1 MQQSVLDDWF
11 LRQDILDQ
19 LMSQEEDLIEAERY
33 ADRILRIAQEE
44 SAEHQVLSDPF
55 DRSVALV
62 LSLVKEEGMDPWN
75 IDLSA
80 FLKLF
85 TLRVRKEASGLDLP
99 ACGRLIRMSWEVLT
113 QQASTLFDRVIALDF
128 EDEEDFTDF
137 GWEAEYDDEE
147 FIFTSSVLEG
157 SADQVLPSFFGE
169 RIRREEGRP
178 STLGE
183 LLSAL
188 KDACDDAEILKAK
201 EEYRK
206 EHAVELKNMLDN
218 VGSRMHNEDMEGDI
232 RRCWTAMRKVCQL
245 KGEIKVPVSD
255 VTRELEKILMD
266 NFGEIPDGYDVES
279 KITSFV
285 AGLFLTHRGYAW
297 ISQEEPDDPIMLE
310 DRWPNA
316 TTFEEV
322 TSLADKLMAD
332 DSDSIKEDET
342 ESMRHAARLAERARA
357 AVEEEERAKLEAEEE
372 EKVRLEAQANS
383 ENPADWLV
391 E

>member
-1 MQQSVLDDWF
+1 MQQSALDDWF

-19 LMSQEEDLIEAERY
+19 LMSQDEDASEAERY
-33 ADRILRIAQEE
+33 ADRIMRIAQED

-85 TLRVRKEASGLDLP
+85 TQRVRKEASGLDLP

-113 QQASTLFDRVIALDF
+113 QQASTLFDRVIALDV
-128 EDEEDFTDF
+128 DDDEDFIDF
-137 GWEAEYDDEE
+137 GWESEYDDEE
-147 FIFTSSVLEG
+147 FIFTTTVLEG
-157 SADQVLPSFFGE
+157 IADNHLPGFFGE
-169 RIRREEGRP
+169 RMRRDEGRP

-188 KDACDDAEILKAK
+188 KDACDEAEILKAK
-201 EEYRK
+201 EENRK
-206 EHAVELKNMLDN
+206 AHAEELKNMLDN

-232 RRCWTAMRKVCQL
+232 RRCWTAMRAVTSAR
-245 KGEIKVPVSD
+245 GESIVPVSE
-255 VTRELEKILMD
+255 VTTELEKILLQT
-266 NFGEIPDGYDVES
+266 FGEIPEGYAVES

-285 AGLFLTHRGYAW
+285 SGLFLTHRGYAW
-297 ISQEEPDDPIMLE
+297 ISQEGPEDPIMLE

-316 TTFEEV
+316 ATFEEA
-322 TSLADKLMAD
+322 TELGEKLIAD
-332 DSDSIKEDET
+332 DYESMKEAET
-342 ESMRHAARLAERARA
+342 ESMRHAARLAERAQA
-357 AVEEEERAKLEAEEE
+357 ALEAEKERLKEE
-372 EKVRLEAQANS
+372 EMAKIAAESNS
-383 ENPADWLV
+383 ENPEDWLV

>member
-1 MQQSVLDDWF
+1 MQQSVLDGWF

-19 LMSQEEDLIEAERY
+19 LVSQDEDVSEAERY

-62 LSLVKEEGMDPWN
+62 LSLIREEGMDPWN

-85 TLRVRKEASGLDLP
+85 TQRVRKEASGLDLP

-113 QQASTLFDRVIALDF
+113 QQASSLFDRVIAMDIEDDDDF
-128 EDEEDFTDF
+128 IDF
-137 GWEAEYDDEE
+137 GWESEYDDNE
-147 FIFTSSVLEG
+147 FIFTTTVLEG
-157 SADQVLPSFFGE
+157 DADNLLPSFFDE
-169 RIRREEGRP
+169 RLRREEGRP

-188 KDACDDAEILKAK
+188 KDACDEAEILKAK
-201 EEYRK
+201 DDYRK
-206 EHAVELKNMLDN
+206 AHAVELKNMLDN
-218 VGSRMHNEDMEGDI
+218 VGSRMHKEDMEGDI
-232 RRCWTAMRKVCQL
+232 RRCWTAMRNVISLQ
-245 KGEIKVPVSD
+245 GQSKVPVKD
-255 VTRELEKILMD
+255 VTKELSKILIET
-266 NFGEIPDGYDVES
+266 FGEIPEGYEVES

-297 ISQEEPDDPIMLE
+297 ISQDGPDDPIMLE
-310 DRWPNA
+310 DRWPDA
-316 TTFEEV
+316 TTFDEV
-322 TSLADKLMAD
+322 TSLAEKMIQ
-332 DSDSIKEDET
+332 SDSKSISEDET
-342 ESMRHAARLAERARA
+342 ESMRHAAKLAERARLA
-357 AVEEEERAKLEAEEE
+357 AEKERLERE
-372 EKVRLEAQANS
+372 EKERLDKAALSN
-383 ENPADWLV
+383 NPEDWLV

>member
-1 MQQSVLDDWF
+1 MQQAVLDDWF

-19 LMSQEEDLIEAERY
+19 LMSQEEELSEAERY
-33 ADRILRIAQEE
+33 ADRIIRIAQEDN
-44 SAEHQVLSDPF
+44 AEHQVLTDPF

-85 TLRVRKEASGLDLP
+85 TQRVRKEAAGLDLP

-113 QQASTLFDRVIALDF
+113 QQASTLFDRVIAMDLDD
-128 EDEEDFTDF
+128 EDDFLDF

-147 FIFTSSVLEG
+147 FIFTTTVLEG
-157 SADQVLPSFFGE
+157 DADKVLPSFFDE
-169 RIRREEGRP
+169 RLRREEGRP

-188 KDACDDAEILKAK
+188 KDACDEAEILKAK
-201 EEYRK
+201 EEYRRS
-206 EHAVELKNMLDN
+206 HAEELKNMLDN

-232 RRCWTAMRKVCQL
+232 KRCWAAMRSVTSSR
-245 KGEIKVPVSD
+245 GESKVPVSE
-255 VTRELEKILMD
+255 VTDELAKILLETY
-266 NFGEIPDGYDVES
+266 GEIPDGYDVES

-297 ISQEEPDDPIMLE
+297 ISQEGPDDPIMLE

-316 TTFEEV
+316 KTFDEV
-322 TSLADKLMAD
+322 TILADKLMEE
-332 DSDSIKEDET
+332 DSQSIKEDET
-342 ESMRHAARLAERARA
+342 ESMRHAARLAERARLA
-357 AVEEEERAKLEAEEE
+357 LEE
-372 EKVRLEAQANS
+372 EKERLKEEEQEKLAAESAS
-383 ENPADWLV
+383 ENPKDWLV